1 MLTEPALPVNY
12 SALMYLRAASAG
24 RVSVAP
30 PGKITAQQGCV
41 GGNQCLPGGAACIAD
56 TVIGMPL
63 CHSGNSVCRL

>member
-1 MLTEPALPVNY
+1 MLARRRCACAGLR
-12 SALMYLRAASAG
+12 YLSLRTASVG